1 MNMNPFPD
9 WTRPHT
15 QRTPK
20 RAPLARSARWLAA
33 ALIIGGLALLEAHDA
48 ATERAI
54 AAADARAEVVAQ
66 ARPQ

>member
-1 MNMNPFPD
+1 MNMNPFPG

-15 QRTPK
+15 QRAPK
-20 RAPLARSARWLAA
+20 RAPLASAAWWLAA
-33 ALIIGGLALLEAHDA
+33 VLIIGGLALLEGQDA

-54 AAADARAEVVAQ
+54 AAADARAKMVAK

>member
-9 WTRPHT
+9 WTRP
-15 QRTPK
+15 QRPPK
-20 RAPLARSARWLAA
+20 RAPLSRAAWWLAA
-33 ALIIGGLALLEAHDA
+33 ALIIGGLALLEGQDA